1 VTLHARLCSPS
12 RADSALRPCP
22 LFGAGVLRAVPV
34 GPVTRPEPVTW
45 LHPTRRRRTSARAV
59 DVVVAGLALAVL
71 APVMAFIAAV
81 VAYTS
86 RGPALFKQVRL
97 GEYGRPFVMYKFRT
111 MYVDSDDRLHR
122 EYVRWLLQEPA
133 ASAGGAEG
141 LYKLVDDPRITPVGR
156 WLRTTSLDELPQ
168 LLNVLRGEMSL
179 VGPRPVLPW
188 EAELFSPRHHKRFL
202 VRPGLTGLWQTSGR
216 NRLTMTQALDLD
228 VQYVEEQCLRL
239 DLAILLRT
247 IPVVLGRK
255 GVR

>member
-1 VTLHARLCSPS
+1 MTRTGRMTTWRTTP
-12 RADSALRPCP
+12 R
-22 LFGAGVLRAVPV
+22 VL
-34 GPVTRPEPVTW
+34 
-45 LHPTRRRRTSARAV
+45 
-59 DVVVAGLALAVL
+59 DVVLAALGLVVL
-71 APVMAFIAAV
+71 APMMAVVAAV
-81 VAYTS
+81 VAGTS
-86 RGPALFKQVRL
+86 RGPVLFKQVRL
-97 GEYGRPFVMYKFRT
+97 GQHGRSFVMYKFRT

-122 EYVRWLLQEPA
+122 DYVRRLLQEPA
-133 ASAGGAEG
+133 VSTASAEG

-156 WLRTTSLDELPQ
+156 LLRTSSLDELPQ
-168 LLNVLRGEMSL
+168 LFNVLRGEMSL

-216 NRLTMTQALDLD
+216 NQLTMTQALDLD

-239 DLAILLRT
+239 DLAILFRT